1 MKRSHEEHKQQQ
13 GSSMNESIPLF
24 YTKEQY
30 DRAVERAKK
39 HPDRS
44 TDPQSITRGHGL
56 ITGCLGEVIVEDYLR
71 DQIAQTDDDE
81 AREVKDKLQ
90 YDILLKDGTTL
101 EVKSKGHSVLTCPN
115 FYDCSVSAINSKQR
129 ADYYVFVRIHGR
141 KLRDCYGFDHSSSRK
156 AWICG
161 MAKKEEMVKPERLMK
176 RGTVIKNSS
185 YFDFKAKSNCYQIK
199 IRELEVLPRDFGKKI
214 DLCASGRLVW
224 KAEGLPEFLA
234 SDEEEYFCCYDK
246 FWQGGYFAGLASLDT
261 KNREHFEKHVDVYVF
276 YTAMQKNTTE
286 LEAAKAGDWKL
297 KRLLMQQ

>member
-1 MKRSHEEHKQQQ
+1 
-13 GSSMNESIPLF
+13 MNEAIPLF

-30 DRAVERAKK
+30 DKAVERVKK

-56 ITGCLGEVIVEDYLR
+56 ITGCLGEIIVEDYLEH
-71 DQIAQTDDDE
+71 IGQTDDDE
-81 AREVKDKLQ
+81 AREVKEKLQ

-129 ADYYVFVRIHGR
+129 ADFYVFVRIHGR
-141 KLRDCYGFDHSSSRK
+141 KLRDCYGFDHSNSRK

-199 IRELEVLPRDFGKKI
+199 IRELQALPRDFGKKI
-214 DLCASGRLVW
+214 DLSGRLEW
-224 KAEGLPEFLA
+224 KAEDLPKFLE
-234 SDEEEYFCCYDK
+234 SVEEEYFCSYDK

-261 KNREHFEKHVDVYVF
+261 KDREHFEKHVELYVF
-276 YTAMQKNTTE
+276 YRTVQKDTTE
-286 LEAAKAGDWKL
+286 LEAAKANGNWKL
-297 KRLLMQQ
+297 RRLVMQQ